1 MNITICGDYFV
12 SSGKSIPT
20 ISKKTSSIFENS
32 DMVFINYEGPL
43 YTRNSIKSIKTGP
56 NLFQDEKTLK
66 YLKDNSINGLV
77 LSNNHF
83 YDYGEKGVQNTITQI
98 LSNNMDF
105 IGCKVNKK
113 NKISIVTKDNLK
125 IGILAYAEEEW
136 CGGSEGEYSIS
147 LIDDIDISNDIKEA
161 KAYCDGVVIILH
173 GNNEYN
179 NLPSPNLQKKCRFYI
194 EQGASTILVHHA
206 HVISGYEVWNNYPIF
221 YGLGNFQFTL
231 QSKKLDWY
239 EGLIVTLN
247 FEKIQDS
254 VSVNFTLLPTV
265 MDELTY
271 NVKLAEDEVYKQIM
285 NQIESLNL
293 IIRSEKSLQ
302 KHYEQFVESQRG
314 MYYEMFNPYFNKNIL
329 FRLIGRFFL
338 AKILL
343 NSDFKKMYLNVLKC
357 DSHRLA
363 MREILRNLII
373 GK

>member
-20 ISKKTSSIFENS
+20 ISKRISSIFENS
-32 DMVFINYEGPL
+32 DMVFVNYEGPIH
-43 YTRNSIKSIKTGP
+43 TNNSVKSIKTGP
-56 NLFQDEKTLK
+56 NLCQNEKTLK
-66 YLKDNSINGLV
+66 FLKENGVNGLV

-83 YDYGEKGVQNTITQI
+83 YDYGKDGVNNTINQV
-98 LSNNMDF
+98 LSNNLEF

-113 NKISIVTKDNLK
+113 NKISIVNKDNLK

-136 CGGSEGEYSIS
+136 CGDSEDKYSIS

-231 QSKKLDWY
+231 ESKKLDWY

-271 NVKLAEDEVYKQIM
+271 NVKLAEDEIYKQIM

-343 NSDFKKMYLNVLKC
+343 NSDFKKMYLNILKC

-363 MREILRNLII
+363 MREILKKII
-373 GK
+373 F

>member
-20 ISKKTSSIFENS
+20 ISKRISSIFENS
-32 DMVFINYEGPL
+32 DMVFVNYEGPIH
-43 YTRNSIKSIKTGP
+43 TNNSVKSIKTGP
-56 NLFQDEKTLK
+56 NLCQNEKTLK
-66 YLKDNSINGLV
+66 FLKENGVNGLV

-83 YDYGEKGVQNTITQI
+83 YDYGKDGVNNTINQV
-98 LSNNMDF
+98 LSNNLEF

-113 NKISIVTKDNLK
+113 NKISIVNKDNLK

-136 CGGSEGEYSIS
+136 CGDSEDKYSIS

-231 QSKKLDWY
+231 ESKKLDWY

-254 VSVNFTLLPTV
+254 LSVNFTLLPTV

-314 MYYEMFNPYFNKNIL
+314 MYYEMFNPYFNRNIL
-329 FRLIGRFFL
+329 YRLIGRFVF
-338 AKILL
+338 AKIMLK
-343 NSDFKKMYLNVLKC
+343 SDFKKMYFNTLKC
-357 DSHRLA
+357 ESHRNA
-363 MREILRNLII
+363 MREILKKAIFY
-373 GK
+373 K